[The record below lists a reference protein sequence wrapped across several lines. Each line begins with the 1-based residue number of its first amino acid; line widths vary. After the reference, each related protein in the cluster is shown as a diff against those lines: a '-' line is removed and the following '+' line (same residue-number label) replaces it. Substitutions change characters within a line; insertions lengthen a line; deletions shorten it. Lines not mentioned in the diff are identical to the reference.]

1 MPRSDP
7 QMIAMA
13 EEEHQAQLAAAETEY
28 ERLRALLLT
37 ADPNDERDV
46 IVEIRAGTGGDEAA
60 LFAAD
65 LFRMYAR
72 YAERQRWRI
81 EVLDQSETAGH
92 GFKEIVFEVHG
103 QGAYSRLKFES
114 GVHRVQRVPETEAQG
129 RIHTSAASVVVL
141 PEADDVEVDVN
152 ENDLKIDVYRSTG
165 PGGQSVNT
173 TDSAVRITHLPTGL
187 VVTIQDEKSQIK
199 NRAKAMRVLRAR
211 LYDLAQAERDA
222 ELKAT
227 RRSMV
232 GSGDRSEKIRT
243 YNFPQSRVT
252 DHRIDLTLHQ
262 LQRVLDGDLDMLI
275 EPLSNEDQARRLLE
289 DDPDDAPPGMPPEV
303 ASTPPTL
310 IDVLRL
316 STTYLGDHGSTS
328 ARLDSE
334 LLCAQALGLRRID
347 LYLQF
352 DRPLDDAG
360 ADLDPRAGPAA
371 REGRTGGVH
380 HRDARVLRP
389 AVRGHA

>member
-1 MPRSDP
+1 MAEPEMKAFEQRLAALEARYVELEGLLSAPDAYQDLDRVQNLSREQAKLREVVEAARRWRDAQEGAREAGEMARTETDP
-7 QMIAMA
+7 QMVTMA
-13 EEEHQAQLAAAETEY
+13 EEEQHVQLAAADTDY
-28 ERLRALLLT
+28 EKLRALLLT
-37 ADPNDERDV
+37 ADPNDDRDV
-46 IVEIRAGTGGDEAA
+46 VVEIRAGTGGDEAA

-72 YAERQRWRI
+72 YAERQRWHV
-81 EVLDQSETAGH
+81 EVLDHNETSGH

-141 PEADDVEVDVN
+141 PEADDVEVDIN

-187 VVTIQDEKSQIK
+187 VVTCQDEKSQIK

-211 LYDLAQAERDA
+211 LYDLEEAKRAA
-222 ELKAT
+222 ELRAT

-252 DHRIDLTLHQ
+252 DHRIDLTVHQ
-262 LQRVLDGDLDMLI
+262 LPRVLDGDLDMLI

-289 DDPDDAPPGMPPEV
+289 DDPDGDSPGHDA
-303 ASTPPTL
+303 
-310 IDVLRL
+310 
-316 STTYLGDHGSTS
+316 
-328 ARLDSE
+328 
-334 LLCAQALGLRRID
+334 
-347 LYLQF
+347 
-352 DRPLDDAG
+352 
-360 ADLDPRAGPAA
+360 
-371 REGRTGGVH
+371 
-380 HRDARVLRP
+380 
-389 AVRGHA
+389 

>member
-1 MPRSDP
+1 MAEPEMTAFEQRLAALEARYVELEELLSAPDAYQDLDRVQNLSREQAKLREVVEAARRWREAQEAAREAAEMAHTESDP
-7 QMIAMA
+7 QMVTMA
-13 EEEHQAQLAAAETEY
+13 EEEQQAQLAAAEKDY
-28 ERLRALLLT
+28 EKLRALLLT
-37 ADPNDERDV
+37 ADPNDDRDV
-46 IVEIRAGTGGDEAA
+46 VVEIRAGTGGDEAA

-65 LFRMYAR
+65 LFRMYSR
-72 YAERQRWRI
+72 YAERERWRI
-81 EVLDQSETAGH
+81 EVLDHNETAGH

-141 PEADDVEVDVN
+141 PEADDVEIEIN

-187 VVTIQDEKSQIK
+187 VVTCQDEKSQIK

-211 LYDLAQAERDA
+211 LYDLEEAKRAA
-222 ELKAT
+222 ELRAT

-243 YNFPQSRVT
+243 YNFPQARVT
-252 DHRIDLTLHQ
+252 DHRIDFTVHQ
-262 LQRVLDGDLDMLI
+262 LPRVLDGDLDMLI

-289 DDPDDAPPGMPPEV
+289 VDPDGE
-303 ASTPPTL
+303 T
-310 IDVLRL
+310 
-316 STTYLGDHGSTS
+316 
-328 ARLDSE
+328 
-334 LLCAQALGLRRID
+334 
-347 LYLQF
+347 
-352 DRPLDDAG
+352 
-360 ADLDPRAGPAA
+360 
-371 REGRTGGVH
+371 
-380 HRDARVLRP
+380 
-389 AVRGHA
+389 RGYDT

>member
-1 MPRSDP
+1 MPEHELSAFEQRLAALEARYVELDQLLSEPDAYQDLDRVQQLSREQAKLREVVEAARRWRDAQASAREAEEMVQSEADP
-7 QMIAMA
+7 QMVAMA
-13 EEEHQAQLAAAETEY
+13 EEEQRKQLGAADAEY
-28 ERLRALLLT
+28 DRLRALLLT
-37 ADPNDERDV
+37 SDPNDDRDV
-46 IVEIRAGTGGDEAA
+46 VVEIRAGTGGDEAA
-60 LFAAD
+60 LFGAD

-72 YAERQRWRI
+72 YAERQHWHI
-81 EVLDQSETAGH
+81 EVLDRNETAGH

-141 PEADDVEVDVN
+141 PEADDVEVHIN

-199 NRAKAMRVLRAR
+199 NRAKALRVLRAR
-211 LYDLAQAERDA
+211 LYDLEQARRHA
-222 ELKAT
+222 ELRAT

-252 DHRIDLTLHQ
+252 DHRIDFTVHQ
-262 LQRVLDGDLDMLI
+262 LPRVLDGDLDLLV
-275 EPLSNEDQARRLLE
+275 EPLANEDQARRLLE
-289 DDPDDAPPGMPPEV
+289 HDPDGESSGNDA
-303 ASTPPTL
+303 
-310 IDVLRL
+310 
-316 STTYLGDHGSTS
+316 
-328 ARLDSE
+328 
-334 LLCAQALGLRRID
+334 
-347 LYLQF
+347 
-352 DRPLDDAG
+352 
-360 ADLDPRAGPAA
+360 
-371 REGRTGGVH
+371 
-380 HRDARVLRP
+380 
-389 AVRGHA
+389 